1 LRAVVRALVNGE
13 GNEMDERRGMHG
25 ERQPTPLPLRAIVAW
40 ALITAILVSPGCTRK
55 HYRLSADEDAY
66 SAIKEKTAPP
76 WPLVD
81 YTIDPKPE
89 SRFFDPDN
97 PDFPPMPPDDPAA
110 HKLMHCIDGKCGD
123 GCWHCDGD
131 TPYVENPAW
140 MNYLPWNDQ
149 GQIVIDLQ
157 NSVLLG
163 LLHSPLY
170 QRELEDLYLSALD
183 VTFER
188 FRFDVQFALTNQTLF
203 TADGPLR
210 TGAGGNSSS
219 RLETNTSLEGRKLF
233 ANGAELIVGL
243 ANSIVWQFSGPDSN
257 FTTTLLDFSLLQP
270 LLRGG
275 GRARVLERLTIAER
289 TLLANVRQME
299 QYRRGFY
306 VNLVTG
312 RDAGQGPQRRGGLL
326 GGAGLSGF
334 TGVGAGGFGQVGNI
348 ATGQQGAG
356 GGGTAGGAGA
366 AQAGGYLG
374 LLQDAQ
380 QIRNQE
386 GTVAALAD
394 SLAQLDA
401 AYEAGRIDKF
411 QVDLARQALY
421 NTRSQL
427 MINRANYEAALDRF
441 KALLGLPPHLE
452 LRIDDPLLSPFQ
464 LIDAAIPPLQNRL
477 TELQGRVGSQIIALR
492 EAQAGADAGSLDTLR
507 NSITAIRQSFEQVI
521 AIQREAAGHV
531 PTVRVDVTELDSAI
545 PERVRALEKLQQSG
559 FSGGRDSDRVTGTT
573 LDAGDGQSPEA
584 AGMTPEE
591 ARDVREER
599 TAERDEIDDI
609 IADLRD
615 LPAKLARDL
624 QTLAQQFRAVP
635 REFQQISDELA
646 WLEENAAQKDSPEYR
661 TRLNTLLGV
670 IPDRLVDLSSDILE
684 LSLIQ
689 ARAKSESVT
698 LLPLDLE
705 ADEALLIASRQRY
718 DWMNARAALVD
729 VWRLIEFNAN
739 DLLSTLN
746 LTFSGDVRNLGDNP
760 VDFRGTTGRLQVG
773 AQFDAPI
780 NRMAE
785 RNNYRQALIEYQR
798 ARRDYYTFIDRVS
811 QALRANLRSI
821 DLNQANF
828 ELRRAAIRV
837 AIDQVEITRLRLRQP
852 PQPGVAT
859 TFSPTVARDLVS
871 ALSDL
876 QNVQN
881 DFLSVWVNY
890 EVERLN
896 LDFNM
901 GTMELDPQGLW
912 IDPGTAIGTTRLDPY
927 SFPHRWNP
935 WGFKGECADY
945 GDIWMWQG
953 GDVQIYPDS
962 IERRRPR
969 DGRAETVDPPADSEV
984 LPAPSNNRGPAAT
997 EPNEPSLEAPAPPAG
1012 ESTDPPPM
1020 PSAALLR
1027 AFKTPT
1033 RTAQTVWRR
1042 AGSSPIRID
1051 SAVQPA
1057 SHAAPAES
1065 PKPSDA
1071 VIRIKLT
1078 Q

>member
-1 LRAVVRALVNGE
+1 
-13 GNEMDERRGMHG
+13 M
-25 ERQPTPLPLRAIVAW
+25 
-40 ALITAILVSPGCTRK
+40 
-55 HYRLSADEDAY
+55 
-66 SAIKEKTAPP
+66 
-76 WPLVD
+76 
-81 YTIDPKPE
+81 
-89 SRFFDPDN
+89 
-97 PDFPPMPPDDPAA
+97 
-110 HKLMHCIDGKCGD
+110 
-123 GCWHCDGD
+123 
-131 TPYVENPAW
+131 
-140 MNYLPWNDQ
+140 
-149 GQIVIDLQ
+149 
-157 NSVLLG
+157 
-163 LLHSPLY
+163 
-170 QRELEDLYLSALD
+170 YLSALD

-210 TGAGGNSSS
+210 AGPGGNSSS
-219 RLETNTSLEGRKLF
+219 RLETNTTLEGRKLF
-233 ANGAELIVGL
+233 ANGAELVVGL
-243 ANSIVWQFSGPDSN
+243 ANSIVWQFSGNDSN
-257 FTTTLLDFSLLQP
+257 FTTSLLDFSLVQP

-306 VNLVTG
+306 VNIVTG

-334 TGVGAGGFGQVGNI
+334 TGVGAGGFGTVGNI
-348 ATGQQGAG
+348 AAGQQGGAAG
-356 GGGTAGGAGA
+356 GAAGGAGA

-427 MINRANYEAALDRF
+427 MINRANYEASLDRF
-441 KALLGLPPHLE
+441 KAQLGLPPHLE

-477 TELQGRVGSQIIALR
+477 TTLQGTVGSQITALR
-492 EAQAGADAGSLDTLR
+492 EAQAADEPPSVDTVR
-507 NSITAIRQSFEQVI
+507 DSITALRRLFEQAT

-531 PTVRVDVTELDSAI
+531 PTVRVDVGELESAI
-545 PERVRALEKLQQSG
+545 PVRIRALEKLQESG
-559 FSGGRDSDRVTGTT
+559 FSGGRDSDRVTGTA
-573 LDAGDGQSPEA
+573 LDEGEEQPPGAS
-584 AGMTPEE
+584 GMTPEE
-591 ARDVREER
+591 RTDARAEVS
-599 TAERDEIDDI
+599 AERDEIDDI
-609 IADLRD
+609 IEALRE
-615 LPAKLARDL
+615 LPAKLSRDL
-624 QTLAQQFRAVP
+624 QTLVTQIRRVP
-635 REFQQISDELA
+635 QDYQQISEELA
-646 WLEENAAQKDSPEYR
+646 WLEENAAQKDSEAYR
-661 TRLNTLLGV
+661 ARLNTLLGV

-698 LLPLDLE
+698 LLPMDLE
-705 ADEALLIASRQRY
+705 PDQALLVASRQRY

-746 LTFSGDVRNLGDNP
+746 FTFSGDVRNVGDNP

-773 AQFDAPI
+773 AQFDAPLE
-780 NRMAE
+780 RVAE

-852 PQPGVAT
+852 PQPGVVS
-859 TFSPTVARDLVS
+859 TFSPTTARDLVS
-871 ALSDL
+871 ALADL
-876 QNVQN
+876 QSVQN
-881 DFLSVWVNY
+881 DFMSVWVNN

-935 WGFKGECADY
+935 WGFEGECADY
-945 GDIWMWQG
+945 GDVWMWQG
-953 GDVQIYPDS
+953 GEVEIYPDS
-962 IERRRPR
+962 IRRRR
-969 DGRAETVDPPADSEV
+969 SQDGQAEDVPPPNADDESI
-984 LPAPSNNRGPAAT
+984 GTFKCAAT
-997 EPNEPSLEAPAPPAG
+997 AP
-1012 ESTDPPPM
+1012 
-1020 PSAALLR
+1020 
-1027 AFKTPT
+1027 
-1033 RTAQTVWRR
+1033 RR
-1042 AGSSPIRID
+1042 
-1051 SAVQPA
+1051 
-1057 SHAAPAES
+1057 
-1065 PKPSDA
+1065 
-1071 VIRIKLT
+1071 
-1078 Q
+1078 